1 MKKNKGKRLK
11 CEGATQLCSG
21 SVLARYGVNGSEKE
35 GVTFVLCG
43 ACKVYLG
50 RTSKVKAV

>member
-1 MKKNKGKRLK
+1 MKTKKK

-21 SVLARYGVNGSEKE
+21 ALVARYGVNGSEKK
-35 GVTFVLCG
+35 GVTFLLCG

-50 RTSKVKAV
+50 RTCRIKAVK